1 MELDSYQQVDGGS
14 DGQKWWKTSN
24 KNGEM
29 NHKSGTWMLV
39 SSELRKPRDSYENG
53 SSIAVKSVDECDQ
66 FNFSSFQFLGLTT
79 LCIQA
84 WSDRFIEDFMF
95 QSRILHST
103 SSRFCVTVC

>member
-39 SSELRKPRDSYENG
+39 LRAEKAKG
-53 SSIAVKSVDECDQ
+53 
-66 FNFSSFQFLGLTT
+66 
-79 LCIQA
+79 
-84 WSDRFIEDFMF
+84 FIREWLKHSC
-95 QSRILHST
+95 QISRQM
-103 SSRFCVTVC
+103 